1 MKTKAKTIAPTA
13 AAQRMRRYRDR
24 LKRGKCILPVEAD
37 KGQVADQL
45 VDLGSLEEWDS
56 ESLTAIGNAILQL
69 AGKKQFGA

>member
-1 MKTKAKTIAPTA
+1 MRANLSPTA

-24 LKRGKCILPVEAD
+24 LKRGKCILPVEAC

-69 AGKKQFGA
+69 AARRQFRA

>member
-1 MKTKAKTIAPTA
+1 MRANLSPTA

-24 LKRGKCILPVEAD
+24 LKRGKCIVPVEAD

-45 VDLGSLEEWDS
+45 VDLGSLGEWDS

-69 AGKKQFGA
+69 AAKKQFRA

>member
-1 MKTKAKTIAPTA
+1 MRANLSPTA

-69 AGKKQFGA
+69 AARRQFRA